1 MANLL
6 SLLKKAAEKGYREKV
21 LLGQIIVITVS
32 STEPCSSQVL
42 EGLKKSCH
50 SAAVP
55 FLSSHRPLP
64 GPGKSLPSPGLMAT
78 LVRWHAAVRVFG
90 LFRRVN
96 ASVTWQP
103 PSPTPS

>member
-42 EGLKKSCH
+42 EGLKEL
-50 SAAVP
+50 P
-55 FLSSHRPLP
+55 FRSS
-64 GPGKSLPSPGLMAT
+64 SLPQLPPPPS
-78 LVRWHAAVRVFG
+78 
-90 LFRRVN
+90 
-96 ASVTWQP
+96 STWQVSAVTRADGHSGTLARCSKGLWTFP
-103 PSPTPS
+103 QG